1 MRAGDDA
8 ARSDEEERRTMT
20 DTALVTGA
28 FGLVGS
34 ATVRQLIADGRHV
47 VATDL
52 DTPANRKAAASL
64 PPSAEVRW
72 ADLTDPDA
80 VDALLYAVSPAAIIH
95 LAAIIPPMCY
105 GRPAL
110 ARRVNVDATGFL
122 LQAANARPAPPRF
135 VQASSV
141 AAYGAR
147 NPHHVTGVL
156 TADTPLRPSDIY
168 GAHKVEAE
176 QLVRGSGLDWVVLR
190 LGGVLTA
197 EQRFDVDLDTI
208 YFEAS
213 LPVDGR
219 IQTVD
224 VRDVARAFVAATTAP
239 VIGETLLIGGD
250 NSHRRLHG
258 DLAPAITAAMG
269 LVGAVPTGRKG
280 NPDSNDDW
288 FSTDWMDTSRSA
300 EALKYQRVSWPQLLA
315 EAADRMGWRRYPAR
329 LAAPLA
335 HALLT
340 RRSPYY
346 RYPGRY
352 ADPWGVIR
360 AKWDSP
366 QPDGGH
372 PQPHS
377 GEGDSPV

>member
-1 MRAGDDA
+1 MI
-8 ARSDEEERRTMT
+8 ETV
-20 DTALVTGA
+20 LVTGA

-34 ATVRQLIADGRHV
+34 ATVRQLAGDGRRV

-52 DTPANRKAAASL
+52 DIPANRKAADLL
-64 PPSAEVRW
+64 PSTEVHW
-72 ADLTDPDA
+72 ADLTDPNA
-80 VDALLYAVSPAAIIH
+80 VDALLHAVSPTAIIH

-105 GRPAL
+105 ARPAL

-122 LQAANARPAPPRF
+122 VRAANALPTRPRF
-135 VQASSV
+135 VQASSI

-168 GAHKVEAE
+168 GAHKVETE
-176 QLVRGSGLDWVVLR
+176 RLVRDSGLDWVILR
-190 LGGVLTA
+190 LGGVLPA
-197 EQRFDVDLDTI
+197 EPRFDVDLDTI

-224 VRDVARAFVAATTAP
+224 VRDVARAFAAATTAP

-250 NSHRRLHG
+250 DSHRRLQG
-258 DLAPAITAAMG
+258 DVAPAITAAMG
-269 LVGAVPTGRKG
+269 LVGAVPTGRNG
-280 NPDSNDDW
+280 NPDSADDW
-288 FSTDWMDTSRSA
+288 FVTDWMDTSESA

-315 EAADRMGWRRYPAR
+315 EIGDRMGMRRYPAR

-335 HALLT
+335 HALLK

-360 AKWDSP
+360 TKWEDPRPNASP
-366 QPDGGH
+366 A
-372 PQPHS
+372 
-377 GEGDSPV
+377 

>member
-1 MRAGDDA
+1 MA
-8 ARSDEEERRTMT
+8 ETV
-20 DTALVTGA
+20 LVTGA
-28 FGLVGS
+28 FGLIGS
-34 ATVRQLIADGRHV
+34 ATVRQLIADGCRV

-52 DTPANRKAAASL
+52 GLPANLKAAAAL
-64 PPSAEVRW
+64 PPAEVRW
-72 ADLTDPDA
+72 ADLTDPNA
-80 VDALLYAVSPAAIIH
+80 VDALLHAVSPTAIIH
-95 LAAIIPPMCY
+95 LAAIIPPACY
-105 GRPAL
+105 ARPTL

-122 LQAANARPAPPRF
+122 VRAAKALPAPPRF
-135 VQASSV
+135 VQASSI

-147 NPHHVTGVL
+147 NPHHVTDVL

-176 QLVRGSGLDWVVLR
+176 QLVCGSGLDWVVLR

-197 EQRFDVDLDTI
+197 KPRFDVDLDTI

-239 VIGETLLIGGD
+239 VVGETLLIGGD
-250 NSHRRLHG
+250 DSHRRVQG
-258 DLAPAITAAMG
+258 DLAPATTAAMG
-269 LVGAVPTGRKG
+269 LAGAIPAGRKG
-280 NPDSNDDW
+280 NPDSDDDW
-288 FSTDWMDTSRSA
+288 FSTDWMNTSRAA
-300 EALKYQRVSWPQLLA
+300 EALKFQEVSWPQLLA
-315 EAADRMGWRRYPAR
+315 ETADWMGWRRYPAQ

-335 HALLT
+335 HALLK

-346 RYPGRY
+346 RYPGRC

-360 AKWDSP
+360 AKWGDLRPDAGHS
-366 QPDGGH
+366 QPRRGHRPLGGD
-372 PQPHS
+372 
-377 GEGDSPV
+377 GEGASPA

>member
-1 MRAGDDA
+1 MA
-8 ARSDEEERRTMT
+8 ETV
-20 DTALVTGA
+20 LVTGA
-28 FGLVGS
+28 FGLVGT

-52 DTPANRKAAASL
+52 DTPANRKAAATL
-64 PPSAEVRW
+64 LPSAEVRW

-80 VDALLYAVSPAAIIH
+80 VDALLYAVSPTAIIH

-105 GRPAL
+105 ARPAL
-110 ARRVNVDATGFL
+110 ARRVNVDATEYL
-122 LQAANARPAPPRF
+122 AQAAKARPAPPRF
-135 VQASSV
+135 IQAGSI

-156 TADTPLRPSDIY
+156 TPDTPLRPSDSY
-168 GAHKVEAE
+168 GTYKVEAE

-190 LGGVLTA
+190 LGGVLTV
-197 EQRFDVDLDTI
+197 EPRFDVDLDTI

-213 LPVDGR
+213 LPADGR

-224 VRDVARAFVAATTAP
+224 VRDVARAFVGATTAP
-239 VIGETLLIGGD
+239 VVGETLLIGGD
-250 NSHRRLHG
+250 DSHRRLQG
-258 DLAPAITAAMG
+258 DLTPAITAAMG
-269 LVGAVPTGRKG
+269 LIGAVPTGRKG
-280 NPDSNDDW
+280 NPDSDDDW
-288 FSTDWMDTSRSA
+288 FCTDWMDTSRSA
-300 EALKYQRVSWPQLLA
+300 EALKFQRVSWSQLLA

-335 HALLT
+335 HALLK

-360 AKWDSP
+360 AKWRDP
-366 QPDGGH
+366 QPHRGH
-372 PQPHS
+372 PQPRND
-377 GEGDSPV
+377 EGASPS